1 MKRILILV
9 LVLALMPAALA
20 FDPARFEG
28 IEGVT
33 VKYDPA
39 SPSDY
44 TVTAGFAD
52 SSEWTHFGG
61 HLLVRY
67 LNAGKTAEIPMILAS
82 FTTSN
87 ITGMQMY
94 VRTDAHRYQVQAT
107 DLSVAGLENSVNEAV
122 LLITPESCA
131 MFRDMAASAY
141 CSISVWDQS
150 PDVAFTFT
158 LDDHD
163 RRILSLFLEEY
174 DAQIEPLLTSGSTLA
189 KVYAELHPTVQA
201 ESAADIGAAM
211 RAILDAE
218 YPELKRGNQ
227 GDDVMKLQQAL
238 IQLGHLNDTA
248 DGVFGKKTAA
258 AVESFQQTQDMRIT
272 GVADDATQ
280 TALYTALLETA
291 PME

>member
-1 MKRILILV
+1 MKKILILV
-9 LVLALMPAALA
+9 LILALMPAALA
-20 FDPARFEG
+20 FEPARFEG
-28 IEGVT
+28 VEGVT

-44 TVTAGFAD
+44 TVTAGFSD
-52 SSEWTHFGG
+52 SSTWTQFGG
-61 HLLVRY
+61 HLLMRY
-67 LNAGKTAEIPMILAS
+67 LNAGKNVEIPMMLAS

-87 ITGMQMY
+87 ITGRQMY
-94 VRTDAHRYQVQAT
+94 VRTDAHRYQISCT
-107 DLSVAGLENSVNEAV
+107 DLSVAGLENAVNEAV
-122 LLITPESCA
+122 LLITPESVP

-174 DAQIEPLLTSGSTLA
+174 DAQITPLLTGGSTLA
-189 KVYAELHPTVQA
+189 KVYAELHPAVRT
-201 ESAADIGAAM
+201 EAATDIGASM
-211 RAILDAE
+211 RAILDTE
-218 YPELKRGNQ
+218 YPELKRGSQ
-227 GDDVMKLQQAL
+227 GEDVIKLQQAL
-238 IQLGHLNDTA
+238 IQLGHLDDTA
-248 DGVFGKKTAA
+248 DGVFGKRTTA

-272 GVADDATQ
+272 GIADDATQ
-280 TALYTALLETA
+280 TALYGALLEIA

>member
-1 MKRILILV
+1 MKKILILV
-9 LVLALMPAALA
+9 LFLVLMPAALA

-28 IEGVT
+28 VEGVT

-44 TVTAGFAD
+44 TVTAGFSD
-52 SSEWTHFGG
+52 SSSWTQFGG
-61 HLLVRY
+61 HLLMRY
-67 LNAGKTAEIPMILAS
+67 LNAGKTAEIPMMLAS
-82 FTTSN
+82 FTTSD
-87 ITGMQMY
+87 ITGRQMY
-94 VRTDAHRYQVQAT
+94 VRTDAHRYQISCT
-107 DLSVAGLENSVNEAV
+107 DLSVAGLENAVNEAV
-122 LLITPESCA
+122 LLITPESA
-131 MFRDMAASAY
+131 PMFRDMASSAY

-150 PDVAFTFT
+150 PDVTFTFN

-174 DAQIEPLLTSGSTLA
+174 DSQIAPLLTGGSTLA

-201 ESAADIGAAM
+201 ESATDIGASM

-218 YPELKRGNQ
+218 YPELKRGSQ
-227 GDDVMKLQQAL
+227 GEEVLKLQQAL
-238 IQLGHLNDTA
+238 IQLGHLADTA
-248 DGVFGKKTAA
+248 DGVFGKKTAS
-258 AVESFQQTQDMRIT
+258 AVESFQQTQDLKIT

-280 TALYTALLETA
+280 TALYTALLEIA